1 MQIFKEN
8 FICFFLFLK
17 NEAPDQSPTEP
28 IKKSSAE
35 SNIEKSSPEQP
46 DKPRKKSCIGSD
58 IENSSPE
65 QPIKQRKKSFE
76 TDIDEA
82 SPELPRR
89 TVKNPFRRSNREWL
103 KSGSGSRKRE
113 SIQNPDHVSKKMR
126 KIIEIS
132 SNSSDDDGY
141 NFDQENVQD
150 HNQHRINSS
159 KGISSDLLYRTKPRE
174 IENPI
179 CRDVK
184 EGKNYGRSPLSE
196 LNKIDAFDVV
206 ANTASYEY
214 GQLNPQLK
222 SLANQSI
229 NQRKVFSS
237 DSD

>member
-1 MQIFKEN
+1 
-8 FICFFLFLK
+8 
-17 NEAPDQSPTEP
+17 
-28 IKKSSAE
+28 
-35 SNIEKSSPEQP
+35 
-46 DKPRKKSCIGSD
+46 
-58 IENSSPE
+58 
-65 QPIKQRKKSFE
+65 
-76 TDIDEA
+76 
-82 SPELPRR
+82 
-89 TVKNPFRRSNREWL
+89 
-103 KSGSGSRKRE
+103 
-113 SIQNPDHVSKKMR
+113 MR
-126 KIIEIS
+126 KIIEMS

-179 CRDVK
+179 CGDVK

-214 GQLNPQLK
+214 GQLNPQLN